1 MLERHHD
8 VGVGVQG
15 PRRSNVASNGH
26 ECRRRSSYNSSH
38 RTSVRSLTLPALAL
52 VGCASHPPPTPTPR
66 RTTAPPARE
75 VELVD
80 DFRDADGSALN
91 VSLAARQRGTAA
103 PVRWS
108 RLPGVWFAAP
118 VPGDAASQVRDGRL
132 YFTANSAARLEHA
145 WAPREGGYSLRF
157 RADPVGGNR
166 TSLGWISV
174 VLQTSPDALGWV
186 NENDA
191 VLGFL
196 VRSNGEVNVATR
208 GEPRTVH
215 WRASKPEA
223 ADGYVV
229 ALTLRVEDETQ
240 GARLVLDGEVD
251 GRRFAAVL
259 GEGSGALLPPRVWL
273 AFGAH
278 FHPGDEPVS
287 WIDDVAVHAAP

>member
-1 MLERHHD
+1 VRPLLR
-8 VGVGVQG
+8 
-15 PRRSNVASNGH
+15 AS
-26 ECRRRSSYNSSH
+26 
-38 RTSVRSLTLPALAL
+38 L
-52 VGCASHPPPTPTPR
+52 VLLGCASRPTATVTPR
-66 RTTAPPARE
+66 TTTAPALHT
-75 VELVD
+75 VDLFD
-80 DFRDADGSALN
+80 DFRDADGPALN
-91 VSLAARQRGTAA
+91 VSLAARQRGAAA

-145 WAPREGGYSLRF
+145 WAPREGRYSLRF

-166 TSLGWISV
+166 TSLGWVSV
-174 VLQTSPDALGWV
+174 VVQTSPDALGWV
-186 NENDA
+186 NESDA
-191 VLGFL
+191 ALGFL

-215 WRASKPEA
+215 WHGLKPEA
-223 ADGYVV
+223 ADGYVI
-229 ALTLRVEDETQ
+229 ALTLRVEDDTR

-251 GRRFAAVL
+251 GRRFDAVL
-259 GEGSGALLPPRVWL
+259 GEGARALLPPRVWL

-287 WIDDVAVHAAP
+287 WIDDVAVHAAH